1 MLKKI
6 DFSPGKITYDDF
18 DINPQIP
25 FEEQEFSFKEDLFQ
39 VLYGDKYIIDIGWY
53 PDCEKNGKFKI
64 RIIKDYNW
72 MNPIYCKKTKNFKL
86 LYKFVNESAQIVRE
100 LLKKEK

>member
-1 MLKKI
+1 MLNKI

-18 DINPQIP
+18 DIKPLMS

-39 VLYGDKYIIDIGWY
+39 VSYEGKYTIDIGWY

-72 MNPIYCKKTKNFKL
+72 MDPIYCKKTKDFKKL
-86 LYKFVNESAQIVRE
+86 FKFVEECAQIVRN
-100 LLKKEK
+100 LLQKEK